1 MQRPPEG
8 FLCLDPGIPSLTVP
22 YHDTNYFCYSGHVGA
37 CFLDVWEFYHQD
49 MKFMYYA
56 SIFTLLNQFCLL
68 LLVRAHYIIDLASG
82 LIFA

>member
-37 CFLDVWEFYHQD
+37 CFLYVWEFYHQD